1 MVSPTPSICYDH
13 VDFLIVNI
21 GTTFNMK
28 KPKILIDKDQV
39 TVEYEIKLSGSML
52 NMEENIAHALNKA
65 RALLMEEAKK
75 RNEKNLA
82 D

>member
-1 MVSPTPSICYDH
+1 
-13 VDFLIVNI
+13 
-21 GTTFNMK
+21 MK